1 MIKISISTKTIEN
14 FKAQVLSNFYD
25 QTNKK
30 IGFKKEEDKKVKW
43 TIDIGAINRLI
54 KRKLKNYHKEL
65 DLEKLITLEY
75 KELYDLKTFID
86 KNKSFTEL
94 NKTQKDY
101 FYTLYKRLK
110 NPEYIKDL
118 DITVC
123 PYCNRNYIFN
133 FKKPDSL
140 EATAQLDHFFD
151 KSTYPYFSVSIFNL
165 VPSCQTCNQRKSKKQ
180 NEIYHPFI
188 ESLNDDVKFKL
199 KLKDSKF
206 YYDKNSLEIVTEV
219 NKNKEEV
226 VNSHIETFNIQN
238 LYNEH
243 KDIALELI
251 QKAQIYNESYIDELY
266 QKYEGTL
273 FKNRE
278 DVLRHITGGYIE
290 DKDINKRPLSKLIK
304 DISEELDLI

>member
-1 MIKISISTKTIEN
+1 MIKINVSSKTIEN
-14 FKAQVLSNFYD
+14 FKTQILSNFYD
-25 QTNKK
+25 KKGNEKVFEKNEQNKK
-30 IGFKKEEDKKVKW
+30 WKITFSELNE
-43 TIDIGAINRLI
+43 LI
-54 KRKLKNYHKEL
+54 KNKFEYYEKDL
-65 DLEKLITLEY
+65 DLEKLITLSY
-75 KELYDLKTFID
+75 KELCNLKVFID
-86 KNKSFTEL
+86 DNEDSTKLTEI
-94 NKTQKDY
+94 QKDY
-101 FYTLYKRLK
+101 FYTLYKKLK
-110 NPEYIKDL
+110 KPEYIKDL

-133 FKKPDSL
+133 FKKSKSL

-151 KSTYPYFSVSIFNL
+151 KSTYPYFSISIFNL
-165 VPSCQTCNQRKSKKQ
+165 VPSCQTCNQRKSTKP
-180 NEIYHPFI
+180 NDIYHPFI
-188 ESLNDDVKFKL
+188 ESLNDDVKFGL
-199 KLKDSKF
+199 KIKDSKF
-206 YYDKNSLEIVTEV
+206 YYDKDSLEIEKKIV
-219 NKNKEEV
+219 KNEEK

-278 DVLRHITGGYIE
+278 DVLRHITGGYI
-290 DKDINKRPLSKLIK
+290 DDIDINKRPLSKLIK

>member
-1 MIKISISTKTIEN
+1 MIKISVSTKTIEN

-25 QTNKK
+25 NEKQK
-30 IGFKKEEDKKVKW
+30 IGFKKKEKW
-43 TIDIGAINRLI
+43 TINIDDINELI
-54 KRKLKNYHKEL
+54 KEKLENYSKEI
-65 DLEKLITLEY
+65 DLEKLITLDY
-75 KELYDLKTFID
+75 KELCDLKVFID
-86 KNKSFTEL
+86 DNKELTKLTE
-94 NKTQKDY
+94 TEKDY
-101 FYTLYKRLK
+101 FYTLYKKLK
-110 NPEYIKDL
+110 KPEYIKDL

-133 FKKPDSL
+133 FKKSTSL
-140 EATAQLDHFFD
+140 KATAQLDHFFD
-151 KSTYPYFSVSIFNL
+151 KSTYPYFSISIFNL
-165 VPSCQTCNQRKSKKQ
+165 IPSCQTCNQRKSKIQ
-180 NEIYHPFI
+180 NDIYHPF
-188 ESLNDDVKFKL
+188 ESAFNDDVKFRL
-199 KLKDSKF
+199 KIKDSEF
-206 YYDKNSLEIVTEV
+206 YYNKNSLEIEADVINDE
-219 NKNKEEV
+219 KK

-304 DISEELDLI
+304 DISEELDLV

>member
-1 MIKISISTKTIEN
+1 MIKINVSSKTIDN
-14 FKAQVLSNFYD
+14 FRKQVLSNFYHEKG
-25 QTNKK
+25 NKK
-30 IGFKKEEDKKVKW
+30 VFEKNEKNNKW
-43 TIDIGAINRLI
+43 KITLAELNELI
-54 KRKLKNYHKEL
+54 RNKFEPYKN
-65 DLEKLITLEY
+65 DFNLEKLITLDY
-75 KELYDLKTFID
+75 KELCDLKVFID
-86 KNKSFTEL
+86 DNKDLTKLTEI
-94 NKTQKDY
+94 QKDY
-101 FYTLYKRLK
+101 FYTLYQRLK
-110 NPEYIKDL
+110 KPEYIKDL

-133 FKKPDSL
+133 FKKSKSL

-180 NEIYHPFI
+180 TDIYHPFI
-188 ESLNDDVKFKL
+188 ESLNDDMKFGL
-199 KLKDSKF
+199 KIKDSKF
-206 YYDKNSLEIVTEV
+206 YYDKDSLEIEIP
-219 NKNKEEV
+219 KNIDK

-273 FKNRE
+273 FKI
-278 DVLRHITGGYIE
+278 V
-290 DKDINKRPLSKLIK
+290 KMFCDI
-304 DISEELDLI
+304 

>member
-1 MIKISISTKTIEN
+1 MIKISVSTKTIEN
-14 FKAQVLSNFYD
+14 FKMQVLSNFYND
-25 QTNKK
+25 KNQK
-30 IGFKKEEDKKVKW
+30 IVFKKEENKKVKW
-43 TIDIGAINRLI
+43 SIDIDAINRLI
-54 KRKLKNYHKEL
+54 KRKLKHYPKEIN
-65 DLEKLITLEY
+65 LEKLITLNY
-75 KELYDLKTFID
+75 KELCELKDFID
-86 KNKSFTEL
+86 RNKSFTEL

-101 FYTLYKRLK
+101 FYTLYQRLK
-110 NPEYIKDL
+110 KPEYIKDL

-133 FKKPDSL
+133 FKKSKSL

-151 KSTYPYFSVSIFNL
+151 KSSYPFFSVSIFNL

-188 ESLNDDVKFKL
+188 ESLNDDVKFGL
-199 KLKDSKF
+199 KIKDSKF
-206 YYDKNSLEIVTEV
+206 YYDKDSLEIEIPKNI
-219 NKNKEEV
+219 NK
-226 VNSHIETFNIQN
+226 VNSHVETFNIQN

-278 DVLRHITGGYIE
+278 DVLRLITGGYIE

-304 DISEELDLI
+304 DISEELDLL

>member
-1 MIKISISTKTIEN
+1 MIKISVSTKTIEN
-14 FKAQVLSNFYD
+14 FKMQVLSNFYND
-25 QTNKK
+25 KNQK
-30 IGFKKEEDKKVKW
+30 IVFKKEENKKVKW
-43 TIDIGAINRLI
+43 SIDIDAINRLI
-54 KRKLKNYHKEL
+54 KRKLKHYPKEIN
-65 DLEKLITLEY
+65 LEKLITLNY
-75 KELYDLKTFID
+75 KELCELKDFID
-86 KNKSFTEL
+86 RNKSFTEL

-101 FYTLYKRLK
+101 FYTLYQRLK
-110 NPEYIKDL
+110 KPEYIKDL

-133 FKKPDSL
+133 FKKSKSL

-151 KSTYPYFSVSIFNL
+151 KSSYPFFSVSIFNL
-165 VPSCQTCNQRKSKKQ
+165 VPSCQTCNQRKLKKQ

-188 ESLNDDVKFKL
+188 ESLNDDVKFGL
-199 KLKDSKF
+199 KIKDSKF
-206 YYDKNSLEIVTEV
+206 YYDKDSLEIEIPKNI
-219 NKNKEEV
+219 NK
-226 VNSHIETFNIQN
+226 VNSHVETFNIQN

-304 DISEELDLI
+304 DISEELDLL

>member
-14 FKAQVLSNFYD
+14 FKTQVLSNFYD
-25 QTNKK
+25 VSNRK
-30 IGFKKEEDKKVKW
+30 ISFKKVEDKKLKW
-43 TIDIGAINRLI
+43 NIDINAINRLI
-54 KRKLKNYHKEL
+54 KRKLKHYPKDIN
-65 DLEKLITLEY
+65 LEKLVTLNYE
-75 KELYDLKTFID
+75 ELCELKDFID
-86 KNKSFTEL
+86 RNKSFTEL

-110 NPEYIKDL
+110 KPEYIKDL

-151 KSTYPYFSVSIFNL
+151 KSTYPYFSISIFNL
-165 VPSCQTCNQRKSKKQ
+165 IPSCQTCNQRKSKIQ
-180 NEIYHPFI
+180 NDIYHPFI
-188 ESLNDDVKFKL
+188 EAFNDDVKFNL
-199 KLKDSKF
+199 KLIDSKF
-206 YYDKNSLEIVTEV
+206 YYDKNSLEIEKKII
-219 NKNKEEV
+219 KNEEKA
-226 VNSHIETFNIQN
+226 NSHIETFNIQN

-278 DVLRHITGGYIE
+278 DVLRHITGGFIE

>member
-1 MIKISISTKTIEN
+1 MIKVIVSSKTIEN
-14 FKAQVLSNFYD
+14 FKAQILSNFYD
-25 QTNKK
+25 KK
-30 IGFKKEEDKKVKW
+30 GKDKIFKKNEKNNKW
-43 TIDIGAINRLI
+43 TISLLEINKLL
-54 KRKLKNYHKEL
+54 KDKLKSYPKEI
-65 DLEKLITLEY
+65 DLEKLITLDY
-75 KELYDLKTFID
+75 KGLYGLKDFID
-86 KNKSFTEL
+86 NNKDLTEL
-94 NKTQKDY
+94 TETQKDY

-110 NPEYIKDL
+110 KPEYIKDL

-133 FKKPDSL
+133 FKKIDSL

-151 KSTYPYFSVSIFNL
+151 KSTYPYFSVTIFNL
-165 VPSCQTCNQRKSKKQ
+165 VPSCQTCNQRKSTKP
-180 NEIYHPFI
+180 NDIYHPFI

-206 YYDKNSLEIVTEV
+206 YYDKNSLKIVTEV
-219 NKNKEEV
+219 NKNKEKV

-243 KDIALELI
+243 KDIVLELI

>member
-1 MIKISISTKTIEN
+1 MIKINVSSKTIKN
-14 FKAQVLSNFYD
+14 FKTQVLSNFYD
-25 QTNKK
+25 TTNKK
-30 IGFKKEEDKKVKW
+30 IVFKKVEDKKIKW
-43 TIDIGAINRLI
+43 NIDINAINRLI
-54 KRKLKNYHKEL
+54 KRKLKHYPKEL
-65 DLEKLITLEY
+65 DLEKLITLDY
-75 KELYDLKTFID
+75 KELCDLKDFID
-86 KNKSFTEL
+86 KHKSFTEL

-101 FYTLYKRLK
+101 FHTLYKRLK
-110 NPEYIKDL
+110 KPEYIKDL

-133 FKKPDSL
+133 FEIDKSL
-140 EATAQLDHFFD
+140 NATAQLDHFFD
-151 KSTYPYFSVSIFNL
+151 KSTYPFFSVSIFNL
-165 VPSCQTCNQRKSKKQ
+165 VPSCQTCNQRKSKIQ
-180 NEIYHPFI
+180 NDIYHPFI
-188 ESLNDDVKFKL
+188 ESLNDDVKFGL
-199 KLKDSKF
+199 KIKDSKF
-206 YYDKNSLEIVTEV
+206 YYDKDSLEIEKKIV
-219 NKNKEEV
+219 KNEEK

>member
-1 MIKISISTKTIEN
+1 MIKINVSSKTIEN
-14 FKAQVLSNFYD
+14 FRTQVLSNFYD
-25 QTNKK
+25 ASNRK
-30 IGFKKEEDKKVKW
+30 ISFKKVEDKKLKW
-43 TIDIGAINRLI
+43 NIDINAINRLI
-54 KRKLKNYHKEL
+54 KRKLKHYPKEI
-65 DLEKLITLEY
+65 DLEKLITLDY
-75 KELYDLKTFID
+75 KELCELKDFID
-86 KNKSFTEL
+86 RNKSFTEL

-110 NPEYIKDL
+110 KPEYIKDL

-133 FKKPDSL
+133 FEKSKSL

-151 KSTYPYFSVSIFNL
+151 KSSYPFFSVSIFNL
-165 VPSCQTCNQRKSKKQ
+165 VPSCQTCNQRKSKIQ
-180 NEIYHPFI
+180 NDIYHPFI
-188 ESLNDDVKFKL
+188 ESFNDDVKFRL
-199 KLKDSKF
+199 KIKDSKF
-206 YYDKNSLEIVTEV
+206 YYDKDSLEIEIPRNIDKV
-219 NKNKEEV
+219 K
-226 VNSHIETFNIQN
+226 SHIETFNIEN

>member
-1 MIKISISTKTIEN
+1 MIKISVSTKTIEN
-14 FKAQVLSNFYD
+14 FKIQVLSNFYD
-25 QTNKK
+25 NEKQK
-30 IGFKKEEDKKVKW
+30 IGFKKKEKW
-43 TIDIGAINRLI
+43 TINIDDINELI
-54 KRKLKNYHKEL
+54 KEKLENYSKEI
-65 DLEKLITLEY
+65 DLEKLITLNY
-75 KELYDLKTFID
+75 SELCDLKIFID
-86 KNKSFTEL
+86 NNEDLTKLTEI
-94 NKTQKDY
+94 QKDY
-101 FYTLYKRLK
+101 FYTLYQRLK
-110 NPEYIKDL
+110 KPEYIKDL

-133 FKKPDSL
+133 FKKSKSL

-151 KSTYPYFSVSIFNL
+151 KSSFPFFSVSIFNL
-165 VPSCQTCNQRKSKKQ
+165 VPSCQTCNQRKSEKQ

-188 ESLNDDVKFKL
+188 ESLNDDVKFGL
-199 KLKDSKF
+199 KIKDSKF
-206 YYDKNSLEIVTEV
+206 YYDKDSLEIEIPKNI
-219 NKNKEEV
+219 NK
-226 VNSHIETFNIQN
+226 VNSHVETFNIQN

>member
-1 MIKISISTKTIEN
+1 MIKVIVSSKTIEN
-14 FKAQVLSNFYD
+14 FKAQILSNFYD
-25 QTNKK
+25 KK
-30 IGFKKEEDKKVKW
+30 GKDKIFKKNEKNNKW
-43 TIDIGAINRLI
+43 TISLLEINKLL
-54 KRKLKNYHKEL
+54 KDKLKSYPKEI
-65 DLEKLITLEY
+65 DLEKLITLDY
-75 KELYDLKTFID
+75 KGLYGLKDFID
-86 KNKSFTEL
+86 NNKDLTEL
-94 NKTQKDY
+94 TETQKDY

-110 NPEYIKDL
+110 KPEYIKDL

-133 FKKPDSL
+133 FKKIDSL

-151 KSTYPYFSVSIFNL
+151 KSTYPYFSVTIFNL
-165 VPSCQTCNQRKSKKQ
+165 VPSCQTCNQRKSKKP
-180 NEIYHPFI
+180 NDIYHPFI

-206 YYDKNSLEIVTEV
+206 YYDKNSLKIVTEV
-219 NKNKEEV
+219 NKNKEKV

-243 KDIALELI
+243 KDIVLELI

>member
-1 MIKISISTKTIEN
+1 MIKISVSTKTIEN
-14 FKAQVLSNFYD
+14 FKMQVLSNFYND
-25 QTNKK
+25 KNQK
-30 IGFKKEEDKKVKW
+30 IVFKKEENKKVKW
-43 TIDIGAINRLI
+43 SIDIDAINRLI
-54 KRKLKNYHKEL
+54 KRKLKHYPKEIN
-65 DLEKLITLEY
+65 LEKLITLNY
-75 KELYDLKTFID
+75 KELCELKDFID
-86 KNKSFTEL
+86 RNKSFTEL

-101 FYTLYKRLK
+101 FYTLYQRLK
-110 NPEYIKDL
+110 KPEYIKDL

-133 FKKPDSL
+133 FKKSKSL

-151 KSTYPYFSVSIFNL
+151 KSSYPFFSVSIFNL

-188 ESLNDDVKFKL
+188 ESLNDDVKFGL
-199 KLKDSKF
+199 KIKDSKF
-206 YYDKNSLEIVTEV
+206 YYDKDSLEIEIPKNI
-219 NKNKEEV
+219 NK
-226 VNSHIETFNIQN
+226 VNSHVETFNIQN

-290 DKDINKRPLSKLIK
+290 DKDINKRQLSKLIK
-304 DISEELDLI
+304 DISEELDLL

>member
-1 MIKISISTKTIEN
+1 MIKINVSSKTIEN
-14 FKAQVLSNFYD
+14 FRTQVLSNFYD
-25 QTNKK
+25 KRGKNKNFEK
-30 IGFKKEEDKKVKW
+30 NEKNNKW
-43 TIDIGAINRLI
+43 SISLLEINKLL
-54 KRKLKNYHKEL
+54 KDKLKSYSKEI
-65 DLEKLITLEY
+65 DLEKLITLDY
-75 KELYDLKTFID
+75 KELCDLKVFID
-86 KNKSFTEL
+86 DNKELTKLTE
-94 NKTQKDY
+94 TEKDY

-110 NPEYIKDL
+110 KTEYIEDL

-123 PYCNRNYIFN
+123 SYCNRNYIFN
-133 FKKPDSL
+133 FGIDDSL
-140 EATAQLDHFFD
+140 NATAQLDHFFD

-165 VPSCQTCNQRKSKKQ
+165 VPSCQTCNQRKSTKP
-180 NEIYHPFI
+180 NVIYHPFI

-206 YYDKNSLEIVTEV
+206 YYDKNSLEIETEV

-243 KDIALELI
+243 KDIVLELI

>member
-1 MIKISISTKTIEN
+1 MIKVIVSSKTIEN
-14 FKAQVLSNFYD
+14 FKAQILSNFYD
-25 QTNKK
+25 KK
-30 IGFKKEEDKKVKW
+30 GKDKIFKKNEKNNKW
-43 TIDIGAINRLI
+43 TISLLEINKLL
-54 KRKLKNYHKEL
+54 KDKLKSYPKEI
-65 DLEKLITLEY
+65 DLEKLITLDY
-75 KELYDLKTFID
+75 KGLYGLKDFID
-86 KNKSFTEL
+86 NNKDLTEL
-94 NKTQKDY
+94 TETQKDY

-110 NPEYIKDL
+110 KPEYIKDL

-133 FKKPDSL
+133 FKKIDSL

-151 KSTYPYFSVSIFNL
+151 KSTYPYFSVTIFNL
-165 VPSCQTCNQRKSKKQ
+165 VPSCQTCNQRKSKKTDV
-180 NEIYHPFI
+180 IYHPFS

-219 NKNKEEV
+219 NKNKEKV

-243 KDIALELI
+243 KDIVLELI

>member
-1 MIKISISTKTIEN
+1 MIKINVSSKTIEN
-14 FKAQVLSNFYD
+14 FKTQVLSNFYD
-25 QTNKK
+25 KKGNEKVFEKNEQNKK
-30 IGFKKEEDKKVKW
+30 WKTTFSELNEI
-43 TIDIGAINRLI
+43 I
-54 KRKLKNYHKEL
+54 KSKFEYHKKDL
-65 DLEKLITLEY
+65 DLEKLITLSY
-75 KELYDLKTFID
+75 KELYDLKVFID
-86 KNKSFTEL
+86 DNEDSTKLTE
-94 NKTQKDY
+94 TQKDY
-101 FYTLYKRLK
+101 FYTLYQRLNK
-110 NPEYIKDL
+110 PQYIDDL

-133 FKKPDSL
+133 FKKTKSL
-140 EATAQLDHFFD
+140 NTTAQLDHFFD

-165 VPSCQTCNQRKSKKQ
+165 VPSCQTCNQRKSKKSDV
-180 NEIYHPFI
+180 IYHPFI

-199 KLKDSKF
+199 KIKDSKF
-206 YYDKNSLEIVTEV
+206 YYDKDSLEIEKEIV
-219 NKNKEEV
+219 KNEEK

-278 DVLRHITGGYIE
+278 DVLRHITGGYI
-290 DKDINKRPLSKLIK
+290 DDIDINKRPLSKLIK

>member
-1 MIKISISTKTIEN
+1 MIKIIVSSKTIEN
-14 FKAQVLSNFYD
+14 FKAQILSNFYD
-25 QTNKK
+25 KK
-30 IGFKKEEDKKVKW
+30 RNHKNFKKNEKNNKW
-43 TIDIGAINRLI
+43 SISLLEINELL
-54 KRKLKNYHKEL
+54 KDKLKNYPKEI
-65 DLEKLITLEY
+65 DLEKLITLDY
-75 KELYDLKTFID
+75 KELCGLKDFID
-86 KNKSFTEL
+86 NNKDLTEL
-94 NKTQKDY
+94 TETQKDY

-110 NPEYIKDL
+110 KPEYIKDL

-133 FKKPDSL
+133 FKKIDSL

-151 KSTYPYFSVSIFNL
+151 KSTYPYFSVTIFNL
-165 VPSCQTCNQRKSKKQ
+165 VPSCQTCNQRKSKKTDV
-180 NEIYHPFI
+180 IYHPFS

-206 YYDKNSLEIVTEV
+206 YYDKNSLKIVTEV
-219 NKNKEEV
+219 NKNKEKV

-243 KDIALELI
+243 KDIVLELI

>member
-1 MIKISISTKTIEN
+1 MIKVIVSSKTIEN
-14 FKAQVLSNFYD
+14 FKAQILSNFYD
-25 QTNKK
+25 KK
-30 IGFKKEEDKKVKW
+30 GKDKIFKKNEKNNKW
-43 TIDIGAINRLI
+43 TISLLEINKLL
-54 KRKLKNYHKEL
+54 KDKLKSYPKEI
-65 DLEKLITLEY
+65 DLEKLITLDY
-75 KELYDLKTFID
+75 KGLYGLKDFID
-86 KNKSFTEL
+86 NNKDLTEL
-94 NKTQKDY
+94 TETQKDY

-110 NPEYIKDL
+110 KPEYIKDL

-133 FKKPDSL
+133 FKKIDSL

-151 KSTYPYFSVSIFNL
+151 KSTYPYFSVTIFNL
-165 VPSCQTCNQRKSKKQ
+165 VPSCQTCNQRKSKKTDV
-180 NEIYHPFI
+180 IYHPFS

-206 YYDKNSLEIVTEV
+206 YYDKNSLKIVTEV
-219 NKNKEEV
+219 NKNKEKV

-243 KDIALELI
+243 KDIVLELI